1 MDKQLLSKIKAI
13 LSNCTQDNIDK
24 IKVKLMVIL
33 KPSEADTAYEYFLR
47 IEPLFIKENYKVEA
61 SQVIPQ
67 YRDYFND
74 NSSINDIFI
83 DEYKDLD

>member
-1 MDKQLLSKIKAI
+1 MDNQLLSQIKAI
-13 LSNCTQDNIDK
+13 LYNCTQDNTDK
-24 IKVKLMVIL
+24 IKAKLMVIL
-33 KPSEADTAYEYFLR
+33 KPLDADMVYEYFIR
-47 IEPLFIKENYKVEA
+47 IEPIFIKENYKVEV

-74 NSSINDIFI
+74 NSSINDIFL

>member
-1 MDKQLLSKIKAI
+1 MDNQLLSQIKAI
-13 LSNCTQDNIDK
+13 LCNCTQDNTDK
-24 IKVKLMVIL
+24 IKAKLMVIL
-33 KPSEADTAYEYFLR
+33 KPSDADTAYEYFLR

-74 NSSINDIFI
+74 NSSINDIFL